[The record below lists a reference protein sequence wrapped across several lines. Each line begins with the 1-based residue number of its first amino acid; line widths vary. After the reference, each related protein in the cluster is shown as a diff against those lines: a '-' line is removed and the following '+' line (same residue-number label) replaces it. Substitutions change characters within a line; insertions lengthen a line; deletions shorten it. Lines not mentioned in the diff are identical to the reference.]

1 MGADGTRFGAALRL
15 LGLLGLL
22 ALPGLSQVALAQEPP
37 PPPPTGPAQII
48 GGAARA
54 RASRELKEATQR
66 GSGPA
71 STAPTANPT
80 PSRNPSPDQNPSPSP
95 SPDPHSGS
103 DPHGPAAHP
112 GMDSG
117 PELPP
122 IATETVEPSLATGT
136 VQVRVLD
143 PAGIL
148 AANADVSLGVMEA
161 DGTRSTQNAK
171 TNAQGMAEFRG
182 LAVGD
187 KQAYRVNVPYR
198 GAKYSSNPF
207 RLPPRGGYSVE
218 IRELPVTTDDRL
230 VVLYLGATSIELK
243 DDRMKIVQQA
253 RLLNL
258 GRATYVFPGEGTLV
272 PLPKGFMAVQSED
285 AMTDQRVTESKGEG
299 VRVRG
304 SLPPGEVTLL
314 WGFDLP
320 LTGEQASFAI
330 GIPWVAF
337 AYRVISDAPPGMSLS
352 VADLPEPI
360 VHDEDGR
367 RLLVTEIQLKVGD
380 PRLSELRIE
389 LRGIPGPG
397 SARWFAAALALALLV
412 GGVVLA
418 SKPAAKAERT
428 VERLRA
434 DEIETRKRELLERAR
449 ELAAQRAKEEI
460 GPQYHAEQ
468 LELVRDELAALLL
481 ATSLAKPASGTR
493 SERPA

>member
-1 MGADGTRFGAALRL
+1 
-15 LGLLGLL
+15 LL
-22 ALPGLSQVALAQEPP
+22 ALLSSVSAVSAQEPT

-66 GSGPA
+66 GTEPA
-71 STAPTANPT
+71 QQADPSATPSPSQTPTSSPTTAPTPT
-80 PSRNPSPDQNPSPSP
+80 PD
-95 SPDPHSGS
+95 SGLAAPN
-103 DPHGPAAHP
+103 PHGAAAHP
-112 GMDSG
+112 DMQREDA
-117 PELPP
+117 LPP
-122 IATETVEPSLATGT
+122 IATEAVEPSLAAGT
-136 VQVRVLD
+136 VLVRVLD
-143 PAGIL
+143 PSGKP
-148 AANADVSLGVMEA
+148 AANAEVLLGVMES
-161 DGTRSTQNAK
+161 DGNRSTKNAK
-171 TNAQGMAEFRG
+171 TNADGTLQFRD

-207 RLPPRGGYSVE
+207 RLPPRGGYRVE
-218 IRELPVTTDDRL
+218 IRQLPVTTDNRL
-230 VVLYLGATSIELK
+230 VVLYMGATSIELK
-243 DDRMKIVQQA
+243 DDRLKVVQQA

-272 PLPKGFMAVQSED
+272 PLPKGFMAVQSEEV
-285 AMTDQRVTESKGEG
+285 MTDQRVTESKGEG

-304 SLPPGEVTLL
+304 SLAPGEVTLL

-320 LTGEQASFAI
+320 LEGEQVTFTI

-337 AYRVISDAPPGMSLS
+337 AYRVISDAPKGMTLS
-352 VADLPEPI
+352 VAGLPEPI
-360 VHDEDGR
+360 VHDDAGR

-397 SARWFAAALALALLV
+397 SARWVAAGLAVALLL
-412 GGVVLA
+412 GGVVFA
-418 SKPAAKAERT
+418 VRPAAQTERGAS
-428 VERLRA
+428 RLRA
-434 DEIETRKRELLERAR
+434 EEIEARKRELLERAR
-449 ELAAQRAKEEI
+449 ELQSQRARDEI

-481 ATSLAKPASGTR
+481 SASASTGTGTG
-493 SERPA
+493 RPA